1 VTLEWGTIQ
10 LATASLRSLDIYRSG
25 QRLASIPNPT
35 TNTSTKLSSL
45 QIATKYTF
53 QLILRTTAGTYPS
66 NVIEVRTHTIEDTSG
81 ISVCFGT
88 ILDSD
93 VSGGADGEEGGGGG
107 SGAKRKEELKT
118 ALEEMGAKWSEKI
131 QIDTTHFVCTTSLSL
146 AAVSTSAGVHSSA
159 SVSALQAGEEP
170 GVEYQKA
177 MQLSIPIVQPDW
189 VLACYYGKK

>member
-1 VTLEWGTIQ
+1 
-10 LATASLRSLDIYRSG
+10 
-25 QRLASIPNPT
+25 
-35 TNTSTKLSSL
+35 
-45 QIATKYTF
+45 
-53 QLILRTTAGTYPS
+53 
-66 NVIEVRTHTIEDTSG
+66 VIEARTHTIEDTSG

-93 VSGGADGEEGGGGG
+93 VGGGASESGGTAAD
-107 SGAKRKEELKT
+107 RKEELKA
-118 ALEEMGAKWSEKI
+118 ALEAMGAKWSEKI

-159 SVSALQAGEEP
+159 STAGLRGEEP

-189 VLACYYGKK
+189 VLACYYQKK